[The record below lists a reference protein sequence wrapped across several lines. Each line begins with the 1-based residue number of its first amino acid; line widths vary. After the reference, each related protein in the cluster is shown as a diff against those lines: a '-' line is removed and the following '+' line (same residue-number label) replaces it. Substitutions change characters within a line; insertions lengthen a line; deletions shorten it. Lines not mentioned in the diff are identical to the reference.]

1 MVRVRARPSADAC
14 LEVDVLS
21 APGLDFVNRVG
32 LDLVILSSMGYIRN
46 CMGLPEPSIEKCVH
60 LRVCA

>member
-46 CMGLPEPSIEKCVH
+46 GL
-60 LRVCA
+60 A